1 MTFIDRPWWKTNKGV
16 FFFIHS
22 MIFWCLSLWGP
33 LLALSVRPEFEEL
46 LHYIEDIPTNMKN
59 KKQKN
64 KFRSIS
70 YSVAVSPF
78 IHNIVFA
85 HKNSTTWT
93 EWWWNDGRLRPV
105 STVKWQNCTRIRK
118 KKAKSAHLHFS
129 VTILVNISW
138 YSSTQK
144 CKIIHFISFFFC
156 AYQCDYVFFF
166 CFTWKLIKELI
177 SCPSYIQRW
186 THTFFTL

>member
-70 YSVAVSPF
+70 YSVTVSPF

-85 HKNSTTWT
+85 HKTAQHEQSDDETT
-93 EWWWNDGRLRPV
+93 DGCVRCR
-105 STVKWQNCTRIRK
+105 Q
-118 KKAKSAHLHFS
+118 
-129 VTILVNISW
+129 
-138 YSSTQK
+138 
-144 CKIIHFISFFFC
+144 
-156 AYQCDYVFFF
+156 
-166 CFTWKLIKELI
+166 
-177 SCPSYIQRW
+177 
-186 THTFFTL
+186 